1 MGRGLRF
8 LEVDLRQVPQPS
20 DSLLPG
26 VEGNLIGYTGSK
38 AGRSQA
44 TDKAEVGVGLRLAMK
59 LTRKYQQDKKK
70 NKKKQTDRQPVE
82 KNVVG
87 EVRRLKKHSPTECVG
102 LESYSHINKLV

>member
-1 MGRGLRF
+1 MGRGPRF
-8 LEVDLRQVPQPS
+8 LEEVDLRQVPQPS

-59 LTRKYQQDKKK
+59 LTRKYQQDKK
-70 NKKKQTDRQPVE
+70 NKTTKTDRKPVE
-82 KNVVG
+82 RKCSG
-87 EVRRLKKHSPTECVG
+87 RGKTLKKTFTNRMCG
-102 LESYSHINKLV
+102 AGILLTYQ

>member
-1 MGRGLRF
+1 MGRGLWF
-8 LEVDLRQVPQPS
+8 LEEVDFRQVPQPS

-26 VEGNLIGYTGSK
+26 VEGNLIGYTGRK

-70 NKKKQTDRQPVE
+70 QNNK
-82 KNVVG
+82 N
-87 EVRRLKKHSPTECVG
+87 
-102 LESYSHINKLV
+102 